1 MTIVYALRNLEG
13 GIRRHVIALIEGA
26 VRAGH
31 TVYLITDFTQAD
43 QNARLWAQPGERFH
57 LIDIGIKSAPG
68 PWDIRTL
75 LLARQALRKLGAK
88 PDVIHGHGAKGGIIA
103 RVLALGLR
111 CRSAYT
117 PHGGSIHAMHGAF
130 LNFFYVAVERLL
142 VPVTDR
148 LIFESPYS
156 MDEFAKRVTDAS
168 NKAVLNVNGIP
179 EVTPDLSPW
188 PRSLGSSA
196 DPLRLAAFGLLRP
209 IKGFDTLI
217 DALSEL
223 RKSGVL
229 FSAAIFGEGS
239 ERASLEAKVRDLGL
253 SHCVRLPGETADTLY
268 EMRLAHI
275 VVQPS
280 QFESFGLVTL
290 EAQALGRAVIATNVG
305 GLKHLITDG
314 ATGLLVEPNSPTQI
328 KEAIRRILNNPDAAL
343 EMRKSAADQAREYY
357 SETAMVNGA
366 LSIYESLCPKE
377 TR

>member
-57 LIDIGIKSAPG
+57 LIDIKIKSAPG

-103 RVLALGLR
+103 RVLALCLR

-130 LNFFYVAVERLL
+130 LNFLYVAVERLL
-142 VPVTDR
+142 VPFTDR
-148 LIFESPYS
+148 LIFESSYS

-168 NKAVLNVNGIP
+168 HKAVLNVNGIP

-290 EAQALGRAVIATNVG
+290 EAQALGRAVIASGVG
-305 GLKHLITDG
+305 GLKHLVTDG

-328 KEAIRRILNNPDAAL
+328 KEAIRRILNNPDATL

-377 TR
+377 PR

>member
-1 MTIVYALRNLEG
+1 
-13 GIRRHVIALIEGA
+13 
-26 VRAGH
+26 
-31 TVYLITDFTQAD
+31 
-43 QNARLWAQPGERFH
+43 
-57 LIDIGIKSAPG
+57 
-68 PWDIRTL
+68 
-75 LLARQALRKLGAK
+75 
-88 PDVIHGHGAKGGIIA
+88 
-103 RVLALGLR
+103 
-111 CRSAYT
+111 
-117 PHGGSIHAMHGAF
+117 MHGAF
-130 LNFFYVAVERLL
+130 LNFLYVAVERLL
-142 VPVTDR
+142 VPITDR

-290 EAQALGRAVIATNVG
+290 EAQALGRAVIASGVG
-305 GLKHLITDG
+305 GLKHLVADG
-314 ATGLLVEPNSPTQI
+314 ATGILVEPDSPTQI
-328 KEAIRRILNNPDAAL
+328 KEAIRRILNNPDATL

-377 TR
+377 PR

>member
-1 MTIVYALRNLEG
+1 MTIVYTLRNLEG

-31 TVYLITDFTQAD
+31 TVYLITDFKQAD
-43 QNARLWAQPGERFH
+43 QNARLWVRPTERFQ
-57 LIDIGIKSAPG
+57 LIDIEIKSAPG

-75 LLARQALRKLGAK
+75 FLARRALRKLSTK
-88 PDVIHGHGAKGGIIA
+88 PDVIHGHGAKGGILA
-103 RVLALGLR
+103 RLLAFCLR
-111 CRSAYT
+111 CGSAYT
-117 PHGGSIHAMHGAF
+117 PHGGSIHAMHGTF
-130 LNFFYVAVERLL
+130 LNFLYVAVERLL
-142 VPVTDR
+142 VPITDR

-156 MDEFAKRVTDAS
+156 MDEFAKRVRDVPQ
-168 NKAVLNVNGIP
+168 KAVLNLNGIP
-179 EVTPDLSPW
+179 EVTPDLAPW

-253 SHCVRLPGETADTLY
+253 THCVRLPGETADTLY
-268 EMRLAHI
+268 EMRLAHV

-290 EAQALGRAVIATNVG
+290 EAQALGRAVIASNVG
-305 GLKHLITDG
+305 GLKHLVTDG

-328 KEAIRRILNNPDAAL
+328 KEAIRRILNNPDATL

-377 TR
+377 PR

>member
-43 QNARLWAQPGERFH
+43 QNARRWAQPTERFH
-57 LIDIGIKSAPG
+57 LIDIKIKSAPG
-68 PWDIRTL
+68 PWDVRSL
-75 LLARQALRKLGAK
+75 FQARQALRRLQAE
-88 PDVIHGHGAKGGIIA
+88 PDVIHGHGAKGGILA
-103 RVLALGLR
+103 RVLALCLR
-111 CRSAYT
+111 CKSAYT
-117 PHGGSIHAMHGAF
+117 PHGGSIHAMHGAL
-130 LNFFYVAVERLL
+130 LNFLYRGIERLL
-142 VPVTDR
+142 VPITDR

-156 MDEFAKRVTDAS
+156 MDEFAKRVTDAGS
-168 NKAVLNVNGIP
+168 KAVLNVNGIP
-179 EVTPDLSPW
+179 EVTPDLNPW
-188 PRSLGSSA
+188 PRSLGSLT
-196 DPLRLAAFGLLRP
+196 DPLHIAAFGLLRP

-217 DALSEL
+217 DALDEL

-239 ERASLEAKVRDLGL
+239 ERAALEAKVRDLGL

-275 VVQPS
+275 VIQPS
-280 QFESFGLVTL
+280 LFESFGLVTL
-290 EAQALGRAVIATNVG
+290 EAQALGRAVIASNVG
-305 GLKHLITDG
+305 GLKHLVTDG

-328 KEAIRRILNNPDAAL
+328 KEAIRRILNNPDATL
-343 EMRKSAADQAREYY
+343 DMRKSAADQAREYY
-357 SETAMVNGA
+357 SEAAMVSGA

-377 TR
+377 AR